1 MATVT
6 AAQVNELRNLTG
18 AGLMDCKK
26 ALTEANGDVQAA
38 IDFLRKKGAK
48 VAELRAGRAAAEG
61 VVIAK
66 TSADNKK
73 GVAVYLSCESDFV
86 AKNDSFV
93 KFATDVAELAL
104 EKAPATLEA
113 LLELDLNGSTVKAQV
128 QEKVSAIGELINVS
142 AYETIAGESVVAY
155 NHMGNKIGVLVKLN
169 NSGSTNTVE
178 IEELAKNIA
187 MHVAAAQPQAE
198 YIDKTKIPSEILENE
213 RRIELGK
220 EDLAKKPKEIA
231 EKIVQGRLDKILSQ
245 RCLLD
250 QPYIK
255 DQTITI
261 EKLIKDK
268 SKQLN
273 TDIHV
278 VQFVRYNV
286 GETIE
291 KSSSLDHKTTVS
303 IS

>member
-142 AYETIAGESVVAY
+142 SYETIAGESVVAY
-155 NHMGNKIGVLVKLN
+155 NHMGNKIGVLVALN
-169 NSGSTNTVE
+169 KGLND
-178 IEELAKNIA
+178 A
-187 MHVAAAQPQAE
+187 VAAVGRDVAMQIAAMNPLAVDASGVPAE
-198 YIDKTKIPSEILENE
+198 VIEREKAIAKEKAVAAGKPENILE
-213 RRIELGK
+213 K
-220 EDLAKKPKEIA
+220 IA
-231 EKIVQGRLDKILSQ
+231 EGAGNTFIKENTLLTQPFVKDGSKTVQQVLGGAESGL
-245 RCLLD
+245 
-250 QPYIK
+250 
-255 DQTITI
+255 
-261 EKLIKDK
+261 
-268 SKQLN
+268 
-273 TDIHV
+273 
-278 VQFVRYNV
+278 
-286 GETIE
+286 
-291 KSSSLDHKTTVS
+291 TVTAFKRVERGAAK
-303 IS
+303 

>member
-1 MATVT
+1 LASSFKEVRNQNLIIINQQIIKMATTVT

-86 AKNDSFV
+86 GKNDSFV
-93 KFATDVAELAL
+93 KFASDIADLAL

-113 LLELDLNGSTVKAQV
+113 LLDLDLNGSTVKAQV

-142 AYETIAGESVVAY
+142 SYETIAGESVVAY
-155 NHMGNKIGVLVKLN
+155 NHMGNKIGVLVALN
-169 NSGSTNTVE
+169 KGLNDAVSAVGKDVAMQIAAMNPLAVDASGVSVE
-178 IEELAKNIA
+178 AIEREKAIAKEKAIA
-187 MHVAAAQPQAE
+187 AGKPE
-198 YIDKTKIPSEILENE
+198 NILE
-213 RRIELGK
+213 K
-220 EDLAKKPKEIA
+220 IA
-231 EKIVQGRLDKILSQ
+231 EGAGNTFIKENT
-245 RCLLD
+245 LLT
-250 QPYIK
+250 QPFVK
-255 DQTITI
+255 DG
-261 EKLIKDK
+261 
-268 SKQLN
+268 SK
-273 TDIHV
+273 
-278 VQFVRYNV
+278 
-286 GETIE
+286 
-291 KSSSLDHKTTVS
+291 TVAQVLGGAES
-303 IS
+303 GLTVTAFKRVERGATK